1 MKYWQKEG
9 DPTTAVMKFYGL
21 IGVWYQGADDF
32 TSTICEIEE
41 KYSNLEIKM
50 HCYGG
55 QVFEGS
61 VMFNA
66 IQASKLNVTVCI
78 EGVAAS
84 MASIVMLAA
93 KKIVM
98 ADNAFVMVHVPTG
111 CTEGN
116 AEDHFAIG
124 KLLKSMQI
132 NFAKAYCKKT
142 GKTMAFVQSWFD
154 GSDHW
159 FDSTECK
166 SLGLVDEVIGAVDV
180 SASAMGK
187 PDKGTKME
195 AIYSRYTAIG
205 NSNNSQHNQKSTMD
219 KAKLIS
225 LFGLTGVTAE
235 SSDTAMM
242 AAIESHHNNVNA
254 KMTQLETGVKEGIKS
269 SATAII
275 AAREKE
281 LKTTFTEAQ
290 KTSFMAVA
298 EKMGIDSMSSMLS
311 IVQPTPV
318 IASLLTGEQKPVG
331 GQDASGGNPVAKER
345 ESWDFDTWQEKDPEG
360 LDKLPKDV
368 FAKLYVAKYPS
379 GAKDL
384 K

>member
-1 MKYWQKEG
+1 MKYWQKDG
-9 DPTTAVMKFYGL
+9 DPATAVMKFYGL

-32 TSTICEIEE
+32 TSTISEIEE
-41 KYSNLEIKM
+41 KYSNLEIRM

-98 ADNAFVMVHVPTG
+98 AENAFVMVHVPKG
-111 CTEGN
+111 CTEGT
-116 AEDHFAIG
+116 ADDHFATG
-124 KLLKSMQI
+124 KLLKSMQA

-142 GKTMAFVQSWFD
+142 GKNMAFVQAWLD

-166 SLGLVDEVIGAVDV
+166 SFGLVDEVVGAVDTN
-180 SASAMGK
+180 ASAMGK
-187 PDKGTKME
+187 PDNGTEME
-195 AIYSRYTAIG
+195 TVYSRYTAIG
-205 NSNNSQHNQKSTMD
+205 NSNNSHHNQTSTMD

-225 LFGLTGVTAE
+225 LFGLTGVTAD
-235 SSDTAMM
+235 SSDTAVM
-242 AAIESHHNNVNA
+242 AAIEAHHNNTNA
-254 KMTQLETGVKEGIKS
+254 RMTQLETGAKEGIRA

-275 AAREKE
+275 TAREKE

-290 KTSFMAVA
+290 KTGFMAVA
-298 EKMGIDSMSSMLS
+298 EKMGIDSMNTMLS
-311 IVQPTPV
+311 IVQPVPV
-318 IASLLTGEQKPVG
+318 IASLLTPEGKEVMLPT
-331 GQDASGGNPVAKER
+331 GGNPIAKER
-345 ESWDFDTWQEKDPEG
+345 EAWDFDTWQEKDPAG
-360 LDKLPKDV
+360 LEKLPKDA
-368 FAKLYVAKYPS
+368 FAKLYLAKYPN